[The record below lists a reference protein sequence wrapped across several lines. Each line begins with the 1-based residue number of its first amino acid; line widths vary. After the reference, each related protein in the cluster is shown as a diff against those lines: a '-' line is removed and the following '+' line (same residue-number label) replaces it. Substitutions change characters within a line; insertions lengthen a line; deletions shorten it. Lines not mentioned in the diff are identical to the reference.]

1 MVTVAPFTAAQWP
14 TYRALRL
21 ACLAEA
27 PDAFGATLAEQQ
39 DWPDV
44 LWQMRLQAGVDSP
57 DALPLLAT
65 CDGAPAGITWGK
77 VEADGVHVYQVWV
90 APDYRGRGIALAL
103 LDAAI
108 AWARTKA
115 ATTVHLSVALTAATA
130 TRLYLRAGFTPSGPP
145 DLLRQGSPLLSQPM
159 HLQLGSESI
168 Y

>member
-14 TYRALRL
+14 VYRALRL
-21 ACLAEA
+21 ACLADA

-57 DALPLLAT
+57 DACPLLAE
-65 CDGAPAGITWGK
+65 CDGASAGITWGK

-90 APDYRGRGIALAL
+90 APAYRGRGVAQAL
-103 LDAAI
+103 LGAII
-108 AWARTKA
+108 AWARTKNA
-115 ATTVHLSVALTAATA
+115 GTIHLGVAVGAATA
-130 TRLYLRAGFTPSGPP
+130 TRLYLRAGFVPNGPP

-168 Y
+168 